1 MQQEYE
7 NRLNEVEEKIASA
20 ESGEQRAVEELAQLQ
35 EVAYKNE
42 LHEQTILHLRA
53 DVDAWKERERDM
65 RGQRDSLQQQI
76 HELEKNGSRSLDI
89 LTVVGKLSQELKES
103 TLLKLK
109 EIVERAGLAIEEEEK
124 ELLKATEKVQ
134 NRVHAEERRRNDLTE
149 QSLNIVMASDG
160 ITKDSIEYTN
170 IVEVERLPY

>member
-1 MQQEYE
+1 M
-7 NRLNEVEEKIASA
+7 
-20 ESGEQRAVEELAQLQ
+20 
-35 EVAYKNE
+35 
-42 LHEQTILHLRA
+42 HEQTILHLRA

-149 QSLNIVMASDG
+149 
-160 ITKDSIEYTN
+160 
-170 IVEVERLPY
+170 